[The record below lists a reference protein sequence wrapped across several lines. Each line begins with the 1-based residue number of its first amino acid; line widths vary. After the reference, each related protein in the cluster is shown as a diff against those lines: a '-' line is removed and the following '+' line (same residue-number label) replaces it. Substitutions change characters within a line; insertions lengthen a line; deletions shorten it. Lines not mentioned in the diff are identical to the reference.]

1 MMMMMISFFFFFF
14 FGLLNQNRP
23 RVLSVPAWH
32 LDQTEE
38 ATQGPLRWLYPPVVI
53 FPLCAGGVRGGRKGG
68 GESFRRWIT
77 WCIFNFPAV
86 APVQGLAG
94 SDGNERWTG
103 RRHQPQHLRHDVRRS
118 LPEAGQE
125 GARVTLCHRRER
137 KTAEA
142 GRKCQGR
149 FERRKKKRHT
159 SPLRAFFSTH
169 AGAPDGRNGPSRQQ
183 GIITHPHL
191 CSLFLYSAR
200 LQHLA
205 CSSLSLS
212 LSLCL
217 SLSSELHHK

>member
-1 MMMMMISFFFFFF
+1 M
-14 FGLLNQNRP
+14 
-23 RVLSVPAWH
+23 
-32 LDQTEE
+32 
-38 ATQGPLRWLYPPVVI
+38 
-53 FPLCAGGVRGGRKGG
+53 
-68 GESFRRWIT
+68 
-77 WCIFNFPAV
+77 

-142 GRKCQGR
+142 GRKCQGW
-149 FERRKKKRHT
+149 FEKRKKKSATHLL
-159 SPLRAFFSTH
+159 SEPFFSTH

-205 CSSLSLS
+205 CSF

-217 SLSSELHHK
+217 SLLRVASQIMA